1 MKPETENEHERI
13 VYTVITVLV
22 ILTGI
27 ITGVWIGQNR
37 QLMINKIPDNAHTTT
52 SAEAKETPIYFV
64 ETNEKKLSIS
74 FDAAWGCEHTQTI
87 LDTLAAHN
95 VKATFF
101 LTNIWLEE
109 YPDMAKTIADA
120 GHEIAMHSVS
130 HPHMPELSTSQMQEE
145 LQGNYDLIVE
155 TTQYKPELFRF
166 PFGDYNNQSI
176 QVVRENGYYPV
187 QWSIDSLDWQES
199 NTTEDIVN
207 RVVMGLHPGA
217 IILCH
222 NNGTHTADAIAE
234 ILPYAMEQGYTFVPI
249 GELIY
254 KGDYMTD
261 HQGMQKKCED
271 SFRNENLGETEK

>member
-1 MKPETENEHERI
+1 MKPEAVNEHERM

-22 ILTGI
+22 ILAGI
-27 ITGVWIGQNR
+27 ITGVWIGQNHT
-37 QLMINKIPDNAHTTT
+37 LGAINNQDEKTLTAGS
-52 SAEAKETPIYFV
+52 SAPKEIPIYFV
-64 ETNEKKLSIS
+64 ETDEKKIALS

-101 LTNIWLEE
+101 LTNIWLEA
-109 YPDMAKTIADA
+109 YPEMAKIIADA

-130 HPHMPELSTSQMQEE
+130 HPHMPELSAAQIQEE

-155 TTQYKPELFRF
+155 TTQFKPDLFRF
-166 PFGDYNNQSI
+166 PFGDYDNKSMQI
-176 QVVRENGYYPV
+176 VQQKGFYPI

-199 NTTEDIVN
+199 KTADDITN
-207 RVVMGLHPGA
+207 RVILGLHPGA

-222 NNGTHTADAIAE
+222 NNGAHTADAIAE
-234 ILPYAMEQGYTFVPI
+234 IIPYAIEHGYTFVPI

-254 KGDYMTD
+254 KGAYSTD
-261 HQGMQKKCED
+261 HQGMQKIKE
-271 SFRNENLGETEK
+271 